1 MSTAI
6 FSGVPHAVR
15 AISVVGGLSS
25 RRVVAP
31 PAPVARAFAPSR
43 VPRRPVAFVSAAAA
57 TPGGV
62 DKEAHNAEQAALRD
76 EMIAGCTECTMP
88 LEGDRA
94 AALAAAALDGRTAA
108 DRGEGAALRALVVGA
123 ETGKL
128 AAALVDQG
136 ASHVLVI
143 DHSQVRRIA
152 RPLGARQPRGARAT
166 PTRDHPTPA
175 RDPEPLP

>member
-1 MSTAI
+1 MSIAI
-6 FSGVPHAVR
+6 FSGVPHAIR

-25 RRVVAP
+25 RRVFAP
-31 PAPVARAFAPSR
+31 PAPVARAFARSR
-43 VPRRPVAFVSAAAA
+43 FSRRPASFVSAAAA
-57 TPGGV
+57 TPGEV

-152 RPLGARQPRGARAT
+152 RPLGARQPDDARHSD
-166 PTRDHPTPA
+166 PRRPHTRA
-175 RDPEPLP
+175 RP

>member
-1 MSTAI
+1 MSIAI
-6 FSGVPHAVR
+6 FSGVPAIR

-25 RRVVAP
+25 RRVLTP
-31 PAPVARAFAPSR
+31 PAPVARAFARSR
-43 VPRRPVAFVSAAAA
+43 FSRRPASFVSAAAA
-57 TPGGV
+57 TPGEV

-94 AALAAAALDGRTAA
+94 AALAAAALDGHTAA
-108 DRGEGAALRALVVGA
+108 DRGEGVSLRALVVGA

-128 AAALVDQG
+128 AAALIDRG

-143 DHSQVRRIA
+143 DHSQVRRRA
-152 RPLGARQPRGARAT
+152 RPESASREYSLNPYPKRT
-166 PTRDHPTPA
+166 PPTP
-175 RDPEPLP
+175 

>member
-94 AALAAAALDGRTAA
+94 AALAAAALDGRTAT

-152 RPLGARQPRGARAT
+152 RPLGAHQPRGARAT
-166 PTRDHPTPA
+166 PIRDDPTPA
-175 RDPEPLP
+175 RDPKPLP

>member
-1 MSTAI
+1 MSIAI
-6 FSGVPHAVR
+6 FSGVPHAIR

-25 RRVVAP
+25 RRVFAP
-31 PAPVARAFAPSR
+31 PAPVARAFARSR
-43 VPRRPVAFVSAAAA
+43 FSRRPATFVSAAAA
-57 TPGGV
+57 TPGEV

-94 AALAAAALDGRTAA
+94 AALAAAALDGHTAA
-108 DRGEGAALRALVVGA
+108 DRGEGVSLRALVVGA

-128 AAALVDQG
+128 AAALIDRG

-143 DHSQVRRIA
+143 DHSQVRRRA
-152 RPLGARQPRGARAT
+152 RPRERVPESPSPRVL
-166 PTRDHPTPA
+166 
-175 RDPEPLP
+175 PEPLP

>member
-1 MSTAI
+1 MSIAI
-6 FSGVPHAVR
+6 FSGVPHAIR

-25 RRVVAP
+25 RRVFAP
-31 PAPVARAFAPSR
+31 PAPVARAFARSR
-43 VPRRPVAFVSAAAA
+43 FSRRPASFVSAAAA
-57 TPGGV
+57 TPGEV

-94 AALAAAALDGRTAA
+94 AALAAAALDGHTAA
-108 DRGEGAALRALVVGA
+108 DRGEGVSLRALVVGA

-128 AAALVDQG
+128 AAALIDRG

-143 DHSQVRRIA
+143 DHSQVRRRA
-152 RPLGARQPRGARAT
+152 RPRERVPEST
-166 PTRDHPTPA
+166 P
-175 RDPEPLP
+175 